1 MQVSRRNF
9 TALAALALV
18 TTLGTISCAQTTA
31 PSTPE
36 ASPEAATP
44 QETVALTISVAASVQ
59 DAMKE
64 VQTAYQTEA
73 PGITI
78 TYNFGSSGS
87 LAQQISQGAPTDVFL
102 SASKQWMDDLEGQGQ
117 ILEGSRKDLL
127 LNSLV
132 LIVPKDKTEVTD
144 FTDLDTDKIGKLAL
158 GEPESVPAGKYARE
172 TLTAMNLFEALQ
184 PKLVFGK
191 DVRQVLSY
199 VETGNV
205 DAGLVYATDAKV
217 SDQVQIVATA
227 PADSHAPIIYP
238 VGVVADSQHA
248 EAAQSFVD
256 FLSSDTAVGIF
267 QSYGFTMAE

>member
-117 ILEGSRKDLL
+117 VLEGSRKDLL

-248 EAAQSFVD
+248 EAAQAFVD